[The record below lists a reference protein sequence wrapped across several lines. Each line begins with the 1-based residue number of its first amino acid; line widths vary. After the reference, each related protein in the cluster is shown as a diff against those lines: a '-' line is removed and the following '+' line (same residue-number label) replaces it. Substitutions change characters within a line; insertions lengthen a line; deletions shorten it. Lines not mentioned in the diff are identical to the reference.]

1 MDIKLQLKYYD
12 AEIKFIPRITD
23 DENPCLFEFI
33 DFCYQAGM
41 EAGFSKEKLNKYF
54 TENISKYYDDKTNN
68 QDIVN
73 DILNIVKTY
82 AYSTDSK
89 YIQFR
94 ANNGSKGVID
104 AIIQDITDKY
114 L

>member
-12 AEIKFIPRITD
+12 AEIKFTPTITD
-23 DENPCLFEFI
+23 DRNPCLFEFI

>member
-41 EAGFSKEKLNKYF
+41 EAGFSKEKLNEYF
-54 TENISKYYDDKTNN
+54 TENISKYYNKSEEMSK
-68 QDIVN
+68 VSEMEMAYGEYLN
-73 DILNIVKTY
+73 D
-82 AYSTDSK
+82 
-89 YIQFR
+89 
-94 ANNGSKGVID
+94 
-104 AIIQDITDKY
+104 
-114 L
+114 